1 MVDPIAVL
9 DAKKANIELNIID
22 GRKIERFK
30 HAILGLDFEGTKI
43 SSGLER

>member
-1 MVDPIAVL
+1 M
-9 DAKKANIELNIID
+9 ANLELNIID

-43 SSGLER
+43 SSEGKNE